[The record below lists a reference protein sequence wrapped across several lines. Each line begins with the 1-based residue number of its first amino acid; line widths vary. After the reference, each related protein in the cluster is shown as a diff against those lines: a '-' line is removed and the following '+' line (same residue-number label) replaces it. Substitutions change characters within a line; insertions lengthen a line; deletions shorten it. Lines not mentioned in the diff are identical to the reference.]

1 MRTQAKKSKGAT
13 RLTEIMGSWKPAKPQ
28 TPQELKA
35 RPNTQPSLPKPRKD
49 PKLLRFRQFIG
60 KQSLREAAAAEI
72 DLAGASLIVIDGS
85 RTGAELKQA
94 VKKFGKDCVDMSSD
108 GHTVIAMAVALN

>member
-1 MRTQAKKSKGAT
+1 LG
-13 RLTEIMGSWKPAKPQ
+13 LGNPAKPQ
-28 TPQELKA
+28 TSQQVKA
-35 RPNTQPSLPKPRKD
+35 RPNTQPIAPSKPRKD
-49 PKLLRFRQFIG
+49 HKLLRFRQFIG
-60 KQSLREAAAAEI
+60 MKRSLCEAAAAEI

-94 VKKFGKDCVDMSSD
+94 VNEFGKDCVDMSSD